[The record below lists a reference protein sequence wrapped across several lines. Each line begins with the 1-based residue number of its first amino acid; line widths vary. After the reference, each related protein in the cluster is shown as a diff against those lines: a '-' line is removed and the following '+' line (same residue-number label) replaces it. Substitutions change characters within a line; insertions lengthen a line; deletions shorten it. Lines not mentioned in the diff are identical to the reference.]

1 MNLPA
6 RALPPQVADAIG
18 AAVQAGLREAELRQY
33 LPEGL
38 DYPQEIPADIFE
50 CAMTTYVSMQRIE
63 MQTLAQDAGV
73 SRRTLY
79 RKLRDRNHLLSE
91 IHWFN
96 ARIIFAEGLAQS
108 RQLSGAARVV
118 AIYAHFLES
127 VRRAEPLM
135 RQLREEPEN
144 TLTLLTTKQ
153 GVVHGRV
160 VQFIR
165 RCLERELES
174 GAFSTSLPPDALALA
189 IVRIGE
195 SFLYSE
201 VLTGE
206 SADYRF
212 SVEMISRLLRPDQ
225 IRSAHPVEA

>member
-6 RALPPQVADAIG
+6 RALPPVVVAAIDE
-18 AAVQAGLREAELRQY
+18 AIRAGLDEAELRRY
-33 LPEGL
+33 LSDGI
-38 DYPQEIPADIFE
+38 DYPADIPANIFE
-50 CAMTTYVSMQRIE
+50 QAMATYVSMQRIE
-63 MQTLAQDAGV
+63 MQVLAQQVGV

-96 ARIIFAEGLAQS
+96 ARLLLAEGLAKS
-108 RQLSGAARVV
+108 RKLNGAARVV

-127 VRRAEPLM
+127 ARQAEPLM

-225 IRSAHPVEA
+225 IRSAHPVEP